1 MNNLTRFLPIAVIV
15 LLLIGGVAWVVS
27 SGGGTKSVTAFF
39 PRAVSVYEGSDVR
52 VLGVPVGVV
61 EEVVPEGTK
70 VKVTMRYDDEVEVP
84 MDAQAVIIS
93 PSVVGDRYV
102 QLSPAYTGGEVLP
115 DNTVLEVDRNAIPLE
130 LDEIYESMDEM
141 VVALGPEGANKKGA
155 LNDLLQV
162 TAENF
167 GGQGAKFNQTIED
180 FGQLSATLDR
190 NKEDLFASV
199 EELQGFMQ
207 TFADNDGTVR
217 DFNRSLGDISEVLA
231 DERQELADALKFLG
245 EALNSVQELVKENKH
260 VLSRD
265 IKKTGRLAKIL
276 VKQRAALDEIL
287 EVAPL
292 AYNNLA
298 GTYNPQMGTLDTNA
312 NLGQLEGNLE
322 DDPALTLCSLLGN
335 AEGGEEL
342 CTLFETIFPRS
353 GPFGAGTGN
362 RVGATYDPTL
372 AGVVVAE

>member
-15 LLLIGGVAWVVS
+15 LLLIGGVAWVAS
-27 SGGGTKSVTAFF
+27 SGGGTKTVTAFF

-61 EEVVPEGTK
+61 EEVVPEGTQ
-70 VKVTMRYDDEVEVP
+70 VKVTMRYDDDVEVP
-84 MDAQAVIIS
+84 MDAQAVIVS

-141 VVALGPEGANKKGA
+141 IVALGPEGANKKGA

-167 GGQGAKFNQTIED
+167 GGQGEKFHQTIED

-207 TFADNDGTVR
+207 TFADNDATVR

-245 EALNSVQELVKENKH
+245 EALNSVRELVHENKG

-276 VKQRAALDEIL
+276 VKQRDALDEIL

-353 GPFGAGTGN
+353 GPFGAGTGS
-362 RVGATYDPTL
+362 RVGSTYDPTL
-372 AGVVVAE
+372 AGLVVVE